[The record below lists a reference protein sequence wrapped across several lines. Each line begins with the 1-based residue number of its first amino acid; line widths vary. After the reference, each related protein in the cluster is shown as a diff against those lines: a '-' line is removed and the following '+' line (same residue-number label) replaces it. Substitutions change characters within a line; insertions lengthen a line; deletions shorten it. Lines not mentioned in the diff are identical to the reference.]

1 MKNYLSV
8 LLQQSPKFGFVIPF
22 IFLGVLLF
30 VIFFIVRKYLR
41 GTSAERKYMSI
52 VIALAGIAIIIISQT
67 VYKDA
72 ITWEGKIRNMNGYV
86 YFGVALLVLGCL
98 LLASLTLGNKP
109 LQENSSNSNGNNSI
123 KTPATSVLD
132 ELAKLHELKEKGVIT
147 PEEFE
152 KQKKKML

>member
-1 MKNYLSV
+1 MKNYISV
-8 LLQQSPKFGFVIPF
+8 LLQQSPKSGFVIPV
-22 IFLGVLLF
+22 ILLGFLLF
-30 VIFFIVRKYLR
+30 VLFLIGRKYLR
-41 GTSAERKYMSI
+41 STSAEKKYMSI

-72 ITWEGKIRNMNGYV
+72 ITWEGDIKNMDGYV
-86 YFGVALLVLGCL
+86 YFGVALLVLGSI

-109 LQENSSNSNGNNSI
+109 LQENLSDSNGNNSF
-123 KTPATSVLD
+123 KTPTTSVLD

-147 PEEFE
+147 QEEFE